1 MSQYDDDDF
10 AGLETEFGPDLQ
22 DSRSD
27 DEPFDPEDGFWVRV
41 RRAADQTLNDYGNGQ
56 RYIIH
61 FGDDLMWVPRVG
73 WFTWNGSVWKADP
86 DEIDVKSKAHR
97 IGGLIEKETRFITV
111 PPKKQAIVDQ
121 KAMLDDEFAELSAR
135 KPRSADDEKRLA
147 ELRATRDE
155 ISRLLSAV
163 QDRIGQRLRH
173 AKNAGNSGPLKNMT
187 SEASIGLATP
197 LDRLDVDPLL
207 VNTLSGVLRFWVDSD
222 PDAGMSRVASVEL
235 LPHDRD
241 RRLTKQMPVTYD
253 PEAPCPR
260 FDKFLAEIQPNPE
273 MRAFLQRWFG
283 LSMTG
288 LTVQRLA
295 FFYGMGANG
304 KSVLVDLMARILGDY
319 AAQAKIESLT
329 GTNRRGGGDATPDLV
344 PMIGA
349 RFLRTSEPDE
359 GMRWQEGLIKELTG
373 GEPMLV
379 RALHSDFVTFLPIFK
394 LTISGNHKPDIRGT
408 DDGIWRRLMLVEFNQ
423 QIPKEKQIPKD
434 ELDAILF
441 EERDGIFSW
450 MVRGLLD
457 FLEGGLQEPQAVLL
471 ATQTFREESDPY
483 GTYLNEVCII
493 TGDPVDRMQARDLV
507 NGFHLWLADRAEG
520 AFQDRTVANALKERS
535 RRWRSRD
542 GRMFTWAKSNGQAV
556 YDGIRFNDFFRRK
569 FDSSEKDPRTGRP
582 KASSSDAASGYQP
595 DWPPYSTEDR

>member
-1 MSQYDDDDF
+1 MSFDDEDDF
-10 AGLETEFGPDLQ
+10 AGIGPEFQPEREDDGPIDMQEVFWQRLQ
-22 DSRSD
+22 K
-27 DEPFDPEDGFWVRV
+27 
-41 RRAADQTLNDYGNGQ
+41 AADQTLNDYGNGQ

-73 WFTWNGSVWKADP
+73 WFTWTGTVWKADP
-86 DEIDVKSKAHR
+86 DEIAVKAKAHR
-97 IGGLIEKETRFITV
+97 IGPLIERETRFITV
-111 PPKKQAIVDQ
+111 PPKKQQVVDQ
-121 KAMLDDEFAELSAR
+121 KDRVDDEIAEISAR
-135 KPRSADDEKRLA
+135 KPRTPEDEKKLT

-155 ISRLLSAV
+155 IGRLLSAV

-173 AKNAGNSGPLKNMT
+173 AKNAGNSGPLKNMAT
-187 SEASIGLATP
+187 EASIGLAVP
-197 LDRLDVDPLL
+197 LDDLDVNPLM
-207 VNTLSGVLRFWVDSD
+207 VNTLSGVLHFRVDAD
-222 PDAGMSRVASVEL
+222 PDAGLSKTAMVEL
-235 LPHDRD
+235 IPHDRGL
-241 RRLTKQMPVTYD
+241 RLTKQMPVQYN
-253 PEAPCPR
+253 PAALCPR
-260 FDKFLAEIQPNPE
+260 FDKFLFEVQPDPE

-283 LSMTG
+283 LSMTA

-379 RALHSDFVTFLPIFK
+379 RALHSDFVTFQPKFK

-423 QIPKEKQIPKD
+423 QIAKDKQIPKD
-434 ELDAILF
+434 ELDAMLF
-441 EERDGIFSW
+441 EERDGIFAW
-450 MVRGLLD
+450 MVRGLCD

-471 ATQTFREESDPY
+471 ATQSFREESDPY
-483 GTYLNEVCII
+483 GTYLNEACVI
-493 TGDPVDRMQARDLV
+493 TGDPVDRMKARDLV
-507 NGFHLWLADRAEG
+507 NGFHLWLAERAEG

-535 RRWRSRD
+535 RRWRSRS
-542 GRMFTWAKSNGQAV
+542 GTMFSAAKSDGQSV
-556 YDGIRFNDFFRRK
+556 YDGIRFNDLFRRK
-569 FDSSEKDPRTGRP
+569 FDAAEKDPKTGRP
-582 KASSSDAASGYQP
+582 RASSTEL
-595 DWPPYSTEDR
+595 PPEVPADSREGW